1 MYPARKKID
10 IAEFESL
17 PKLSEQWNTIR
28 KMIEIMNYELDE
40 IPEPD
45 H

>member
-10 IAEFESL
+10 ISEFESL
-17 PKLSEQWNTIR
+17 PKLSEKWNTIR

-40 IPEPD
+40 IPEAD